1 MELERLE
8 EAAEVAA
15 QYAEYV
21 RKHKFEFFPYEDFHD
36 WQHKF
41 FAAGKDYRERM
52 VMAGNRTGKTLSS
65 TYEVA
70 CHLTGEYPENWEGLR
85 FSFPP
90 TVWVLGVDGTQVK
103 DVVQAELFGILG
115 DNGYD
120 GTGWVPSDKVTGFAR
135 HGQVVGLARDVTVKH
150 VTGGDSRVSFRAY
163 SQSNRGA
170 GTTAFAGSSV
180 DLILVDE
187 QPSDPELHGQLV
199 TRTMTGNRKKGGSI
213 IYSMTPE
220 LGVTELIA
228 QFTER
233 RAPHQHLTQV
243 TWDDCPHLTPE
254 IQKQILASIP
264 EWQHDMRMKGIPF
277 MGSGAVFK
285 VPESRLK
292 VARFDIPAHFTWLA
306 GIDFG
311 IDHPT
316 AWAKCAYDRENDVV
330 YLVSCYRKSGEMIA
344 EHARYIR
351 GASQGFIETV
361 YPHDGDAREKGSGK
375 TLAEMYRD
383 ANVKMVRRFHN
394 CDREKTNFVE
404 PGLQVMDERMR
415 TDRFKVF
422 DVPENEPFLQEYRR
436 YHRDEKGKLVKVD
449 DDTIDAVRYCSIMIP
464 VYGKNETEATT
475 DLYGGESLAP
485 KIEI

>member
-1 MELERLE
+1 MSLDNLA

-15 QYAEYV
+15 AYTEYV
-21 RKHKFEFFPYEDFHD
+21 RKHRFEFFPYNDFHD
-36 WQHKF
+36 WQKEF
-41 FAAGKDYRERM
+41 FAAGKDHRERM
-52 VMAGNRTGKTLSS
+52 VLAGNRTGKTLSS

-70 CHLTGEYPENWEGLR
+70 CHATGIYPEGWTGMR
-85 FSFPP
+85 FDFPP

-103 DVVQAELFGILG
+103 DVVQSELFGILG
-115 DNGYD
+115 DHGYD
-120 GTGWVPSDKVTGFAR
+120 GTGWIPNELVSGFAR
-135 HGQVVGLARDVTVKH
+135 HGQVVGLARDVVVKH
-150 VTGGDSRVSFRAY
+150 VTGGESRVSFRAY
-163 SQSNRGA
+163 TQSNRGA

-187 QPSDPELHGQLV
+187 QPADPELHGQLV

-228 QFTER
+228 QYMER
-233 RAPHQHLTQV
+233 RGPHQHLTQV
-243 TWDDCPHLTPE
+243 TWDDCPHLTPA
-254 IQKQILASIP
+254 IQTEILASIP

-285 VPESRLK
+285 TPESRLK
-292 VARFDIPAHFTWLA
+292 VEPFEIPAYYTWLA

-330 YLVSCYRKSGEMIA
+330 YLISCYRKAGEMVA

-351 GASQGFIETV
+351 GADKGWIDTV
-361 YPHDGDAREKGSGK
+361 YPHDGDNREKGSGR
-375 TLAEMYRD
+375 TLAELYRD
-383 ANVKMVRRFHN
+383 AGVKMVRKFHN
-394 CDREKTNFVE
+394 LDKDKTNFVE
-404 PGLQVMDERMR
+404 PGLQIMDERMR

-422 DVPENEPFLQEYRR
+422 DAPANDVFFAEYRR

-449 DDTIDAVRYCSIMIP
+449 DDTIDAVRYVSVMIP
-464 VYGKNETEATT
+464 RYGKNETEAT
-475 DLYGGESLAP
+475 DVYGGGDSLAP
-485 KIEI
+485 GIEI